1 MHYISYTDLREIR
14 AGNSALWRSVCL
26 PSSNGFFT
34 AGALARMYGAL
45 TNSGPC
51 VCECV
56 CVCVCA
62 CLCACVYARLLV
74 CVCAYGC
81 VCVCARALAC
91 LLACLCVR
99 VGAWVRGWGHACM
112 HACTHACA
120 RASERAWRADT
131 LWCAC
136 WSHARARTHRSPSGD
151 RGQGRSCPSCHPRSG
166 VSLDVSFT
174 FVLFRCLFYLCTRPL
189 SPRY

>member
-56 CVCVCA
+56 CVCVC
-62 CLCACVYARLLV
+62 VFV
-74 CVCAYGC
+74 CVC
-81 VCVCARALAC
+81 VRALAC
-91 LLACLCVR
+91 LCVCVWMCMCVRARTCLLACLSVCARGCV
-99 VGAWVRGWGHACM
+99 GGGMHACM
-112 HACTHACA
+112 HARMRARA
-120 RASERAWRADT
+120 RASEHGALTHCGVLAGHT
-131 LWCAC
+131 
-136 WSHARARTHRSPSGD
+136 HARAHTGALAATEGKDALVRPATLA
-151 RGQGRSCPSCHPRSG
+151 Q
-166 VSLDVSFT
+166 VSL
-174 FVLFRCLFYLCTRPL
+174 
-189 SPRY
+189 